1 MSNKNAHTLAMFAH
15 PEQVE
20 GAIRELLAAKIP
32 GFAMDDVTLKSPI
45 EYPELSEMLGPRPVY
60 VQRYTLA
67 GAVLGS
73 TIGFTLIASA
83 QANFLQQIRGGRPIV
98 PIPPDMVLTYE
109 LFILIGVLMTVL
121 GCFIGWKLPSK
132 RSPLFNANVS
142 EDKIGI
148 VVKTVPAAIPAI
160 NDIFRR
166 HHALE
171 VQGD

>member
-1 MSNKNAHTLAMFAH
+1 MSKNAHTLAMFSH

-20 GAIRELLAAKIP
+20 GVIRELKAANIP
-32 GFAMDDVTLKSPI
+32 GFGMEDVTLKSPI
-45 EYPELSEMLGPRPVY
+45 EYPELSEMLGSRPVY
-60 VQRYTLA
+60 VQWYTLT

-73 TIGFTLIASA
+73 SIGFTLIASA

-109 LFILIGVLMTVL
+109 LFILIGVLMTVM
-121 GCFIGWKLPSK
+121 GCFIGWKLPKK

-142 EDKIGI
+142 EDKIGL

-160 NDIFRR
+160 NEIFRR
-166 HHALE
+166 HNSLE
-171 VQGD
+171 IQGD